1 MAETSLILS
10 HTGNEKHRA
19 NGTVLRDL
27 IIGFAD
33 GLTVPFALTAG
44 LSSLGS
50 SKLVITGGLAEL
62 FSGAISMGLGAY
74 LASVTDMQH
83 YNTERLREEREV
95 QESPGEEMEEI
106 YRILCAYG
114 PQRADV
120 APFVNAMRSY
130 PDQWVQF
137 MMDFEL
143 KLEQPARRS
152 AYVSA
157 IVMGISYFIGNL
169 TPSAYFCRPIRPSPS
184 FFNLLLTRRFCII
197 QGGLLPMIP
206 YFAIH
211 HATRALFVSIG
222 MTAVILIIFGY
233 FKCVFA
239 GCDRRQS
246 IWGAVQTLCVGAAA
260 AGASYGI
267 VRAVDSSNIR

>member
-1 MAETSLILS
+1 MAETSSTLP
-10 HTGNEKHRA
+10 HTGNEKHRG

-33 GLTVPFALTAG
+33 GLTVPFALCAG

-62 FSGAISMGLGAY
+62 FSGSISMGLGAY
-74 LASVTDMQH
+74 LASITDRQH
-83 YNTERLREEREV
+83 YDTEKTREEREV
-95 QESPGEEMEEI
+95 RESPEEEMEEI
-106 YRILCAYG
+106 YRILCSYG

-143 KLEQPARRS
+143 KLEEPARRS

-157 IVMGISYFIGNL
+157 IVMGISYFIGIFH
-169 TPSAYFCRPIRPSPS
+169 T
-184 FFNLLLTRRFCII
+184 I

-211 HATRALFVSIG
+211 HATNALFVSIG
-222 MTAVILIIFGY
+222 LTAIILIVFGY
-233 FKCVFA
+233 FKCAFA
-239 GCDRRQS
+239 GCGRRQS
-246 IWGAVQTLCVGAAA
+246 IWGAVQTLCIGAAA

-267 VRAVDSSNIR
+267 VRAVDSSNIS